1 MPGKAGADGLACGDI
16 IQQFRV
22 CAVGNDHICA
32 AAGHH
37 AGSPQL
43 GGHAAGSQCRACT
56 VCQRHHFRGDLLHQ
70 RDECRIRVGVGV
82 RSVQAVDVAQQH
94 QQIGLAATGYNS
106 GQRVVVAN
114 GGDLIGGN
122 AVVFIDDGQCT
133 QLQQAGQGVLDVHP
147 ALGVLHVHAGKQ
159 DLRYRVIVGTEQPV
173 VGVHQLALPH
183 GSAGLL
189 GGGILWA
196 CRQRKLAYAHANSA
210 GGHQNDLVS
219 LVL

>member
-1 MPGKAGADGLACGDI
+1 MG
-16 IQQFRV
+16 
-22 CAVGNDHICA
+22 
-32 AAGHH
+32 
-37 AGSPQL
+37 
-43 GGHAAGSQCRACT
+43 
-56 VCQRHHFRGDLLHQ
+56 
-70 RDECRIRVGVGV
+70 VGVG
-82 RSVQAVDVAQQH
+82 SVQAVNVAQQH
-94 QQIGLAATGYNS
+94 QQVGLAATGHNS
-106 GQRVVVAN
+106 GQRVIVAN

-133 QLQQAGQGVLDVHP
+133 QLQQAGQGVLDVHS
-147 ALGVLHVHAGKQ
+147 AFGVLHVHAGKQ

-196 CRQRKLAYAHANSA
+196 CRQRKLANAHADSA

>member
-1 MPGKAGADGLACGDI
+1 MG
-16 IQQFRV
+16 
-22 CAVGNDHICA
+22 
-32 AAGHH
+32 
-37 AGSPQL
+37 
-43 GGHAAGSQCRACT
+43 
-56 VCQRHHFRGDLLHQ
+56 
-70 RDECRIRVGVGV
+70 VGVG
-82 RSVQAVDVAQQH
+82 SVQAVDVAQQH
-94 QQIGLAATGYNS
+94 QQVGLAAAGHNS
-106 GQRVVVAN
+106 SQRVIVAN

-133 QLQQAGQGVLDVHP
+133 QFQQTGQGILDVHP

-159 DLRYRVIVGTEQPV
+159 NLRYRVIVGTEQPV
-173 VGVHQLALPH
+173 VGVHQLALAH

-196 CRQRKLAYAHANSA
+196 CRQRKLAYAHADSA